1 MVTWQGKQLRLERG
15 QASLGRN
22 LGGGNGGQVS
32 GLGSPGCLCDLQSPL
47 MEVSW
52 DLQEYTLPGSLG
64 LLGSILWIAGEASEG
79 FLLSPEC
86 GPHPD
91 SSELFSALTSPVTFP
106 AGWCQVLVL
115 LSLEHAPSL

>member
-1 MVTWQGKQLRLERG
+1 MTWQGKQLRLERG
-15 QASLGRN
+15 QASLGGN
-22 LGGGNGGQVS
+22 LGGGYGGQVS

-52 DLQEYTLPGSLG
+52 DRQEHTLHRSRVLG
-64 LLGSILWIAGEASEG
+64 IARKHPLDCWRGLGR
-79 FLLSPEC
+79 FSPEC

-106 AGWCQVLVL
+106 ASWCQVLVL